1 VSLPTVSCIVPVYN
15 GERYLAQALDSI
27 FTQHHQAL
35 DVIVVDDGSTDG
47 TAGVATS
54 YGSRVRYIDQQ
65 NAGPAAARNRGL
77 EAATGDFVAFLD
89 ADDLWSPDKL
99 AVQLGRFAERPD
111 LGYCVAHVQNFWEPE
126 LQHEAEAYQ
135 DQARAQP
142 MAGYVT
148 GTLMAPRSVFQTVGS
163 FDASLGHGDAADW
176 FLRADAQGAA
186 KELLPDVLL
195 FRRLHPANRSRNFAE
210 DSRGEFLRLLKARLD
225 RRRHQA
231 GGDPPSQ
238 NPR

>member
-1 VSLPTVSCIVPVYN
+1 MSQSTVSCIVPVYN

-27 FTQHHQAL
+27 FIQSHPAL

-47 TAGVATS
+47 TAGLATG
-54 YGSRVRYIDQQ
+54 YGSRVRYIAQE

-77 EAATGDFVAFLD
+77 EAARGDFVAFLD
-89 ADDLWSPDKL
+89 ADDLWAPEKL
-99 AVQLGRFAERPD
+99 AVQLGRFAERPE

-126 LQHEAEAYQ
+126 LQHEADAYQ

-148 GTLMAPRSVFQTVGS
+148 GTLMAPRSMFETVGI
-163 FDASLGHGDAADW
+163 FDPSLGHGDAADW
-176 FLRADAQGAA
+176 FLRADAQHGV

-195 FRRLHPANRSRNFAE
+195 FRRLHAANRSRTFAE

-225 RRRHQA
+225 RRRNQ
-231 GGDPPSQ
+231 GGEGPRGQ